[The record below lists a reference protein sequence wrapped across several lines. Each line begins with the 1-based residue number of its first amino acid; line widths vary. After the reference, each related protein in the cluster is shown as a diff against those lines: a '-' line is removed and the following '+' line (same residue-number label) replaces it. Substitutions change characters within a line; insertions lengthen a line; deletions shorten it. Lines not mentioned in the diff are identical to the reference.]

1 MEVFRMSQSVEKKST
16 ELFRIKE
23 NMSKVEK
30 MDRYLKSVGN
40 KTNGKEVRETVKV
53 VFGADLNYISEKNY
67 GSNLSVYNI
76 AVMESLRISLNVDA
90 NSPELDTQIMA
101 MTKNEVMDRY
111 IEVHDYSLTGAQSR
125 ILINQIFG
133 VNLDGISGLEH
144 SKVSIYSKG
153 QWILQGDTNLFIVSS
168 SLDDVELYVATTNY
182 FEETSGSKQFPES
195 LKQNLLSIGFS
206 YDADLNQYIYRNP
219 TNESVPDAFKG
230 QVIGN
235 VLGTIAELTN

>member
-1 MEVFRMSQSVEKKST
+1 MNQNVENKSS
-16 ELFRIKE
+16 ELDCVKE
-23 NMSKVEK
+23 NVSKVEV
-30 MDRYLKSVGN
+30 MDRYLKSVGH
-40 KTNGKEVRETVKV
+40 KTNGKEIRETVKI
-53 VFGADLNYISEKNY
+53 VFGIDLNYVSEKNY
-67 GSNLSVYNI
+67 GNKLSVYNV

-90 NSPELDTQIMA
+90 KSSECDVQIMA

-111 IEVHDYSLTGAQSR
+111 IEVHEYSLTGAECR
-125 ILINQIFG
+125 VLINQIFG

-153 QWILQGDTNLFIVSS
+153 QWILQGDTNLFIISS

-182 FEETSGSKQFPES
+182 YEESVGSNQLPDT
-195 LKQNLLSIGFS
+195 LKQKLIRIGFT
-206 YDADLNQYIYRNP
+206 YDADQNRFIYRNP

-235 VLGTIAELTN
+235 ILESVAEFR